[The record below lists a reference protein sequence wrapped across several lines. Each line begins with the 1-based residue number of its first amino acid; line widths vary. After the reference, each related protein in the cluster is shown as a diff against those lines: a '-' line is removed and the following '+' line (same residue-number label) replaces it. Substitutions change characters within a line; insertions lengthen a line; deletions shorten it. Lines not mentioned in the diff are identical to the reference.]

1 MNAATIEEPAT
12 SGTPALENAF
22 ANVSSNYRGTGDFYA
37 ICKQLRE
44 NSPVMRGNFAASMGV
59 PNNAGLDASH
69 PTVSLFKYKDV
80 MAVMRDPANFT
91 SGFIAEGLGSFF
103 DGLIIIAMDG
113 EEHKKT
119 RALLQPVFTP
129 DTANRWRDRL
139 TEVMRTESL
148 LPMVPLKKADLMD
161 FGLHFPIRA
170 IYSIM
175 GFPDDQPEKI
185 KQYATWALAILAGPQ
200 VGADK
205 QAAARAA
212 AIDAAKALYHA
223 VLEIVQQRRA
233 TGDTE
238 GHDLISRLIRSELEG
253 RKLDDHEIAT
263 FVRSLLPAAG
273 ETTTRTFSSI
283 LTLLLERPALLERVR
298 KDRSLIAKVIDE
310 TVRYEP
316 VATFKVRQAAKDLEI
331 GGLSVA
337 KGSMVQCITAAA
349 SRDPEVFERPDEF
362 DIDRPSKLS
371 FGFGFGAHMCIGQFV
386 AKMELTVALNAIFD
400 LFPNLR
406 LDPDYPAP
414 TINGVMLRGASAVHV
429 IWD

>member
-1 MNAATIEEPAT
+1 
-12 SGTPALENAF
+12 
-22 ANVSSNYRGTGDFYA
+22 
-37 ICKQLRE
+37 
-44 NSPVMRGNFAASMGV
+44 
-59 PNNAGLDASH
+59 
-69 PTVSLFKYKDV
+69 
-80 MAVMRDPANFT
+80 T

-129 DTANRWRDRL
+129 DTANRWRDKL
-139 TEVMRTESL
+139 TGVMRNEFL
-148 LPMVPLKKADLMD
+148 LPLVPHKKADLME

-185 KQYATWALAILAGPQ
+185 RQYAAWALAILAGPQ
-200 VGADK
+200 AGATPEK
-205 QAAARAA
+205 QAAARTA
-212 AIDAAKALYHA
+212 AITAAKALYQA
-223 VLEIVQQRRA
+223 VLEIVQHRRA

-238 GHDLISRLIRSELEG
+238 GYDLISRLIRSELDG
-253 RKLDDHEIAT
+253 RVLNDHEIAT

-283 LTLLLERPALLERVR
+283 LTLLLQRPALLEQVR
-298 KDRSLIAKVIDE
+298 NDRKLIAKVIDE

-316 VATFKVRQAAKDLEI
+316 VATFKVRQAANDLDI
-331 GGLSVA
+331 GGLQVA

-349 SRDPEVFERPDEF
+349 SRDPDVFERPDEF
-362 DIDRPSKLS
+362 DIFRPVKPS
-371 FGFGFGAHMCIGQFV
+371 FGFGYGAHMCIGQFV
-386 AKMELTVALNAIFD
+386 AKMELTVALNALFD

-406 LDPDYPAP
+406 LDPDYPLP
-414 TINGVMLRGASAVHV
+414 QITGVMLRGASEVHV
-429 IWD
+429 LWD

>member
-1 MNAATIEEPAT
+1 MNAPTE
-12 SGTPALENAF
+12 LENAF
-22 ANVSSNYRGTGDFYA
+22 ANVSSNYQGTGDFYA
-37 ICKQLRE
+37 ICKELRE
-44 NSPVMRGNFAASMGV
+44 KTPVMRGNFAASMGV
-59 PNNAGLDASH
+59 PNNAGLGASH

-91 SGFIAEGLGSFF
+91 SGFIAEGLGAFF

-129 DTANRWRDRL
+129 DTANRWRDKL
-139 TEVMRTESL
+139 TGVMREEFL
-148 LPMVPLKKADLMD
+148 LPMVPLKQADLMD

-185 KQYATWALAILAGPQ
+185 QQYAAWALAILAGPQ
-200 VGADK
+200 AGATPEK
-205 QAAARAA
+205 QAATRKA
-212 AIDAAKALYHA
+212 AIDAARALYQA

-233 TGDTE
+233 SGDT
-238 GHDLISRLIRSELEG
+238 GGYDLISRLIRSELDG
-253 RKLDDHEIAT
+253 RVLDDHEIAT

-273 ETTTRTFSSI
+273 ETTTRTFSSV
-283 LTLLLERPALLERVR
+283 LALLLERPALLERVR
-298 KDRSLIAKVIDE
+298 NDRSLILKVIDE

-331 GGLSVA
+331 GGLRIA
-337 KGSMVQCITAAA
+337 KGDMVQCITAAA
-349 SRDPEVFERPDEF
+349 SRDPDVFERPDEF
-362 DIDRPSKLS
+362 DIFRPAKLS

-386 AKMELTVALNAIFD
+386 AKMELSVALNAVLD

-406 LDPDYPAP
+406 LDPAYPAP
-414 TINGVMLRGASAVHV
+414 KITGVMLRGASAVHV
-429 IWD
+429 RWD

>member
-1 MNAATIEEPAT
+1 MNTAVIDPQSA
-12 SGTPALENAF
+12 TPALENAF
-22 ANVSSNYRGTGDFYA
+22 AKVSSNYRGTGDFYA
-37 ICKQLRE
+37 ICKELRE
-44 NSPVMRGNFAASMGV
+44 SSPIMRGNFAASMGV
-59 PNNAGLDASH
+59 PNNAGLGASH
-69 PTVSLFKYKDV
+69 PTISLFKYKDV

-129 DTANRWRDRL
+129 DVANTWRDKL
-139 TEVMRTESL
+139 TDVMRNESL
-148 LPMVPLKKADLMD
+148 LPLVPRKKVDLMD

-200 VGADK
+200 IGAEK

-223 VLEIVQQRRA
+223 VLDIVQRRRA
-233 TGDTE
+233 SGDT
-238 GHDLISRLIRSELEG
+238 GGNDLISRLIRSELDG
-253 RKLDDHEIAT
+253 RILNDHEIAT

-283 LTLLLERPALLERVR
+283 LTLLLQRPALLERVR
-298 KDRSLIAKVIDE
+298 ADRKLIAKVIDE

-316 VATFKVRQAAKDLEI
+316 VATFKVRQAANDLEI
-331 GGLSVA
+331 GGFKVA
-337 KGSMVQCITAAA
+337 KGDMVQCITAAA
-349 SRDPEVFERPDEF
+349 SRDPEAFERPDEF
-362 DIDRPSKLS
+362 DIDRPAKLS

-406 LDPDYPAP
+406 LDPDYPVPA
-414 TINGVMLRGASAVHV
+414 IGGVMLRGASEVHV

>member
-1 MNAATIEEPAT
+1 MNAPSNIADIA
-12 SGTPALENAF
+12 SATPALENAF
-22 ANVSSNYRGTGDFYA
+22 ANVSSNYKGSGDFYA
-37 ICKQLRE
+37 VCKQLRE
-44 NSPVMRGNFAASMGV
+44 TTPIMRGNFAASMGV
-59 PNNAGLDASH
+59 PNNAGLGAGH
-69 PTVSLFKYKDV
+69 PTVSLFKYNDV

-129 DTANRWRDRL
+129 DVANRWRDKL
-139 TEVMRTESL
+139 TAVMRSESL

-175 GFPDDQPEKI
+175 GFPDDQPEQI

-212 AIDAAKALYHA
+212 AIDAARALYHA
-223 VLEIVQQRRA
+223 VLEIVQRRRA
-233 TGDTE
+233 SGELD
-238 GHDLISRLIRSELEG
+238 GHDLITRLIRSELDG
-253 RKLDDHEIAT
+253 RRLDDHEIAT

-283 LTLLLERPALLERVR
+283 MTLLLQRPALLQQVR
-298 KDRSLIAKVIDE
+298 DNRALIAKVIDE

-316 VATFKVRQAAKDLEI
+316 VATFKVRQAARDLEI
-331 GGLSVA
+331 GGVPVA
-337 KGSMVQCITAAA
+337 KGDMVQCITAAA
-349 SRDPEVFERPDEF
+349 SRDPDVFERPDEF
-362 DIDRPSKLS
+362 DIFRPAKLS
-371 FGFGFGAHMCIGQFV
+371 FGFGFGTHMCIGQFV
-386 AKMELTVALNAIFD
+386 AKMELTVALNAILD
-400 LFPNLR
+400 LFPNVR

-414 TINGVMLRGASAVHV
+414 VISGVMLRGASNVHV

>member
-1 MNAATIEEPAT
+1 MNAPTE
-12 SGTPALENAF
+12 LENAF
-22 ANVSSNYRGTGDFYA
+22 ANVSSNYKGTGDFYA
-37 ICKQLRE
+37 ICKELRE
-44 NSPVMRGNFAASMGV
+44 NTPVMRGNFAASMGV
-59 PNNAGLDASH
+59 PNNAGLGASH

-91 SGFIAEGLGSFF
+91 SGFIAEGLGTFF

-129 DTANRWRDRL
+129 DTANRWRDKL
-139 TEVMRTESL
+139 TDVMRNEFL
-148 LPMVPLKKADLMD
+148 QPMVPLKKADLMD

-185 KQYATWALAILAGPQ
+185 RQYAAWALAILAGPQ
-200 VGADK
+200 AGATPEK
-205 QAAARAA
+205 QAAARSA
-212 AIDAAKALYHA
+212 AIDAAKALYQA

-233 TGDTE
+233 ANDIG
-238 GHDLISRLIRSELEG
+238 GYDLISRLIRSELDG
-253 RKLDDHEIAT
+253 RVLDDHEIAT

-283 LTLLLERPALLERVR
+283 MTLLLERPALLEQVR

-316 VATFKVRQAAKDLEI
+316 VATFKVRQAARDLEI
-331 GGLSVA
+331 GGLQVA
-337 KGSMVQCITAAA
+337 KGDMVQCITAAA

-362 DIDRPSKLS
+362 DIFRPAKLS

-386 AKMELTVALNAIFD
+386 AKMELNVALNAIFD

-406 LDPDYPAP
+406 LDPAYPAP
-414 TINGVMLRGASAVHV
+414 QITGVMLRGASAVHV
-429 IWD
+429 LWD

>member
-1 MNAATIEEPAT
+1 MNAIAETDNASP
-12 SGTPALENAF
+12 GLEDAF
-22 ANVSSNYRGTGDFYA
+22 ANVSNNYRGSGDFYA
-37 ICKQLRE
+37 VCKHLRE
-44 NSPVMRGNFAASMGV
+44 TSPIMRGNFAASMGV
-59 PNNAGLDASH
+59 PNNAGLGAEH
-69 PTVSLFKYKDV
+69 PTVSLFKYSDV
-80 MAVMRDPANFT
+80 MAVMRDPVNFT

-129 DTANRWRDRL
+129 DTANRWRDKL
-139 TEVMRTESL
+139 TAVMRNESL

-175 GFPDDQPEKI
+175 GFPDEQPEQI
-185 KQYATWALAILAGPQ
+185 KRYATWALAILAGPQ

-212 AIDAAKALYHA
+212 AIESAKALYHA
-223 VLEIVQQRRA
+223 VLEIVRSRRA
-233 TGDTE
+233 SGELD
-238 GHDLISRLIRSELEG
+238 GHDLISRLICSELDG

-273 ETTTRTFSSI
+273 ETTTRTLSSV
-283 LTLLLERPALLERVR
+283 LTLLLTRPELLEQVR
-298 KDRSLIAKVIDE
+298 NNRALIAKVIDE

-316 VATFKVRQAAKDLEI
+316 VATFKVRQAARDLEI
-331 GGLSVA
+331 GGVTVA

-362 DIDRPSKLS
+362 DIFRPAKLS
-371 FGFGFGAHMCIGQFV
+371 FGFGFGTHMCIGQFV
-386 AKMELTVALNAIFD
+386 AKMELAVALNALLD

-406 LDPDYPAP
+406 LDPDHPVP
-414 TINGVMLRGASAVHV
+414 VINGVMLRGASAVHV